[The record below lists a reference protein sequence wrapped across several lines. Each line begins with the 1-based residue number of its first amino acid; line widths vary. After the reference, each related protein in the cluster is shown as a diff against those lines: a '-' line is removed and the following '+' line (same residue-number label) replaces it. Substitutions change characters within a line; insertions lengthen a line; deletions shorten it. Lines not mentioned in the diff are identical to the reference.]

1 MKKGDAIKAEILGK
15 IVECIIIEKTKKHVK
30 VQFGDLQVIVRLDK
44 VSK

>member
-1 MKKGDAIKAEILGK
+1 MKKGDVVHAEILGK
-15 IVECIIIEKTKKHVK
+15 VVECVLIEITKKNAK

>member
-1 MKKGDAIKAEILGK
+1 MKKGDIVKAEIFGK
-15 IVECIIIEKTKKHVK
+15 VVECVILELTKKHAK

>member
-1 MKKGDAIKAEILGK
+1 MKKGDVVKAEIFGK
-15 IVECIIIEKTKKHVK
+15 VVECVILEVTKKHVK